1 TSNNH
6 VTSLRLAQAAIFNG
20 KGFEDAAGYA
30 RYLQQF
36 QDRPLHPSITLDPS
50 RFNRYGMDVPR
61 LINTIGWGDI
71 LPNRNFG
78 FRPEAVR
85 MFYSNMK
92 PCLHITPPCF
102 TTIVYNYL
110 ITINV
115 ELLSLLLGIPI
126 AGAEVMN
133 ELDFHSVDFN
143 EGDALRLYTRDTGR
157 YYPSE
162 FHTGRLPDE
171 LKVLHFYIT
180 RCFLP
185 RSFGL
190 NTIYPSDLWI
200 LASAKEN
207 RVISY
212 PHLMFDHMLNYH
224 ADNFHAELPFAP
236 QVTQILLALGLD
248 LRFKVARVDM
258 LGSLRAQ
265 FVLRKMDASVGRRGP
280 LVNAPG
286 GEAAAG
292 VPSDQDGLH
301 LSELERDEAE
311 EGPDRADMV
320 STVRDNGKRPMI
332 DPLEA
337 IQAMFRQDEASSS
350 NRNLMMEDEEEAIS
364 DYVPSPRFSF

>member
-1 TSNNH
+1 
-6 VTSLRLAQAAIFNG
+6 
-20 KGFEDAAGYA
+20 
-30 RYLQQF
+30 
-36 QDRPLHPSITLDPS
+36 
-50 RFNRYGMDVPR
+50 MDIPR
-61 LINTIGWGDI
+61 LINTIGWGGI

-78 FRPEAVR
+78 FRPEVVR
-85 MFYSNMK
+85 MFYANMK
-92 PCLHITPPCF
+92 PCLHISPPCF

-110 ITINV
+110 ITLNV
-115 ELLSLLLGIPI
+115 ELLSLLLGIPVS
-126 AGAEVMN
+126 GAEVMN
-133 ELDFHSVDFN
+133 ELDFHSFEFN

-162 FHTGRLPDE
+162 FHSGRLPDD

-180 RCFLP
+180 RLFLP

-224 ADNFHAELPFAP
+224 ADNFKTELPFAP
-236 QVTQILLALGLD
+236 QITQILLALGID

-258 LGSLRAQ
+258 LSSLRAQ
-265 FVLRKMDASVGRRGP
+265 FILRKVDASVGCRCP

-286 GEAAAG
+286 GDTAAHAF
-292 VPSDQDGLH
+292 PEDGLS
-301 LSELERDEAE
+301 LAELDGDEAVGE
-311 EGPDRADMV
+311 PEI
-320 STVRDNGKRPMI
+320 SIRDNGKRPMV

-337 IQAMFRQDEASSS
+337 VQAMFRQEEASSS
-350 NRNLMMEDEEEAIS
+350 RNMMMEDEDAIS
-364 DYVPSPRFSF
+364 DYVPSPKFDY

>member
-1 TSNNH
+1 
-6 VTSLRLAQAAIFNG
+6 
-20 KGFEDAAGYA
+20 
-30 RYLQQF
+30 
-36 QDRPLHPSITLDPS
+36 
-50 RFNRYGMDVPR
+50 MDIPR

-133 ELDFHSVDFN
+133 ELDFHSVEFN

-162 FHTGRLPDE
+162 FHTGRLPDD
-171 LKVLHFYIT
+171 LKVMHFYIT

-236 QVTQILLALGLD
+236 QITQILLALGLD

-265 FVLRKMDASVGRRGP
+265 FVLRKMDASVGRRAP
-280 LVNAPG
+280 VVNAPG
-286 GEAAAG
+286 GGNEAAG
-292 VPSDQDGLH
+292 VPSDSDGLH

-311 EGPDRADMV
+311 EEPDRADMG
-320 STVRDNGKRPMI
+320 SPLRDNGKRPMI
-332 DPLEA
+332 DPLELVR
-337 IQAMFRQDEASSS
+337 AMLRQDEASSS
-350 NRNLMMEDEEEAIS
+350 SRNLMMEDEEEAIS

>member
-1 TSNNH
+1 
-6 VTSLRLAQAAIFNG
+6 
-20 KGFEDAAGYA
+20 
-30 RYLQQF
+30 
-36 QDRPLHPSITLDPS
+36 
-50 RFNRYGMDVPR
+50 MDVPR

-92 PCLHITPPCF
+92 PCLHISPSCF

-126 AGAEVMN
+126 TGAEVMN

-143 EGDALRLYTRDTGR
+143 EGDALRLYTRDTGC

-162 FHTGRLPDE
+162 FHSGRLPDD

-224 ADNFHAELPFAP
+224 ADNYNAELPFAP
-236 QVTQILLALGLD
+236 QITQILLALGID
-248 LRFKVARVDM
+248 LRFLMARVDM

-265 FVLRKMDASVGRRGP
+265 FVLRKVDASVGRRGP
-280 LVNAPG
+280 LVNVPG
-286 GEAAAG
+286 GEAAAAG
-292 VPSDQDGLH
+292 VPADQDGLH
-301 LSELERDEAE
+301 LCELGRDEAE
-311 EGPDRADMV
+311 EAPDMAEQV
-320 STVRDNGKRPMI
+320 SIFRDNGKRPMV

-337 IQAMFRQDEASSS
+337 VQALFRQEEASSS
-350 NRNLMMEDEEEAIS
+350 KRNLMMEDEEETIS

>member
-1 TSNNH
+1 
-6 VTSLRLAQAAIFNG
+6 
-20 KGFEDAAGYA
+20 
-30 RYLQQF
+30 
-36 QDRPLHPSITLDPS
+36 
-50 RFNRYGMDVPR
+50 MDIPR
-61 LINTIGWGDI
+61 LINSVGWGDI

-78 FRPEAVR
+78 FRLEAVQ

-92 PCLHITPPCF
+92 PCLHVSPPCF

-133 ELDFHSVDFN
+133 ELDFHSVEFN
-143 EGDALRLYTRDTGR
+143 EGDALRLYTRDIGR

-162 FHTGRLPDE
+162 FHSGRLPDD

-190 NTIYPSDLWI
+190 NTIYPSDLWV

-224 ADNFHAELPFAP
+224 ADNYNAELPFAP
-236 QVTQILLALGLD
+236 QITQILLALGLD

-258 LGSLRAQ
+258 LSSLRAQ
-265 FVLRKMDASVGRRGP
+265 FILRKVDASVGRRRP

-286 GEAAAG
+286 GEAADG

-301 LSELERDEAE
+301 LSELGGDEAE
-311 EGPDRADMV
+311 EEPKMADMV
-320 STVRDNGKRPMI
+320 TIARDNGKRPMV

-337 IQAMFRQDEASSS
+337 VQAMFRQEEASSS
-350 NRNLMMEDEEEAIS
+350 NRNLMMEDEEAIS
-364 DYVPSPRFSF
+364 DYVPSPRFTF

>member
-1 TSNNH
+1 
-6 VTSLRLAQAAIFNG
+6 
-20 KGFEDAAGYA
+20 
-30 RYLQQF
+30 
-36 QDRPLHPSITLDPS
+36 
-50 RFNRYGMDVPR
+50 MDIPR
-61 LINTIGWGDI
+61 LINSIGWGDI

-92 PCLHITPPCF
+92 PCLHISPPCF

-126 AGAEVMN
+126 TGAEVMN
-133 ELDFHSVDFN
+133 ELDFHSVEFN

-162 FHTGRLPDE
+162 FHSGRLPDD

-190 NTIYPSDLWI
+190 DTIYPSDLWI

-224 ADNFHAELPFAP
+224 ANNYNAELPFAP
-236 QVTQILLALGLD
+236 QITQILLALGLD

-258 LGSLRAQ
+258 FGSLRAQ
-265 FVLRKMDASVGRRGP
+265 FVL
-280 LVNAPG
+280 
-286 GEAAAG
+286 
-292 VPSDQDGLH
+292 
-301 LSELERDEAE
+301 
-311 EGPDRADMV
+311 
-320 STVRDNGKRPMI
+320 
-332 DPLEA
+332 
-337 IQAMFRQDEASSS
+337 
-350 NRNLMMEDEEEAIS
+350 
-364 DYVPSPRFSF
+364 